1 LIYGFAGMID
11 YIIDKMIEEMNQSAD
26 EVMVVATGGFANL
39 ISAETKKIKVVDK
52 YLTLEGLRI
61 IYERNKVSN

>member
-1 LIYGFAGMID
+1 MVD
-11 YIIDKMIEEMNQSAD
+11 YIIDKMIEEMNQSMED
-26 EVMVVATGGFANL
+26 VMVVATGGFANL
-39 ISAETKKIKVVDK
+39 ISSETKNIKVVDK